1 MNHTARSCSASTRA
15 VALASTL
22 ASALAFLPMGCQ
34 KAQYVDPKGNELVVN
49 VDRMN
54 IQDWSMLSDQVIQS
68 MVTSGTL
75 ARLPNQP
82 AGLLLNPVVN
92 TTTQQFDTDAI
103 MKKIRIALMN
113 TGRVEVIMADDLFGG
128 AEDRIAREAQRRKD
142 RAAGVDTDASNRNV
156 PDITITAKLLEDRA
170 RAGNTRQV
178 AYILQMSLTN
188 TTSGRAMWE
197 GEAQIVKQ
205 GERASVGF

>member
-22 ASALAFLPMGCQ
+22 ASALAFLPLGCQ
-34 KAQYVDPKGNELVVN
+34 KAQYVGPKGNQLVVN

-128 AEDRIAREAQRRKD
+128 AEDRIAREAHVAPEIGFDARLAGALFGWLFLAPLLFYGISLLVSGALRLSMAFSRR
-142 RAAGVDTDASNRNV
+142 
-156 PDITITAKLLEDRA
+156 
-170 RAGNTRQV
+170 
-178 AYILQMSLTN
+178 
-188 TTSGRAMWE
+188 
-197 GEAQIVKQ
+197 
-205 GERASVGF
+205 